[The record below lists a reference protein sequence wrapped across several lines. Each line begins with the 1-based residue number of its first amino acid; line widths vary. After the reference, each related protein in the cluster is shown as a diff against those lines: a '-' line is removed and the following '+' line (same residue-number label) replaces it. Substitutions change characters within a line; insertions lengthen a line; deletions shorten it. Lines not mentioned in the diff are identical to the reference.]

1 MARRNPMNDRYTKE
15 KEPGSGATRAGASS
29 MKPARSA
36 ASSVRQAPKKPTG
49 GNRRTRAMAEANMSK
64 EEKKALRAKQRE
76 EENTLYTASS
86 ILCNKDP
93 KYKKLRKIWWGL
105 LVAAIVFTALSWATL
120 STGAGGQVLSIVVLV
135 LAYAS
140 IIGALVMDF
149 TVVRKRRNYFRD
161 QVNAMSKRAVERIV
175 EESYQERV
183 AKEAAKKARKEARK
197 EKKSAEEAEA
207 AAKAAYN
214 EVMSASKKKSA
225 ERDAAEAA
233 AAAKSGAKGKGKASA
248 ASSAAASAKAG
259 EGTTSVKEI
268 APAGSDAAL
277 VAGQASEDT
286 AQDDAAAEEARK
298 AAAAKIAREF
308 AASKGR

>member
-49 GNRRTRAMAEANMSK
+49 GNRKTRAMAEANMSK

-86 ILCNKDP
+86 ILCNKDA
-93 KYKKLRKIWWGL
+93 KFKKLRKIWWAL
-105 LVAAIVFTALSWATL
+105 LISAVVFTVLSWVTL
-120 STGAGGQVLSIVVLV
+120 STGVGGQVLSIVVLV

-140 IIGALVMDF
+140 IIGALALDF
-149 TVVRKRRNYFRD
+149 TAVRKRRNYFRD

-197 EKKSAEEAEA
+197 EKKSATEVEA
-207 AAKAAYN
+207 AAEEAYAKA
-214 EVMSASKKKSA
+214 MSISKRKVA
-225 ERDAAEAA
+225 EADAAEAA
-233 AAAKSGAKGKGKASA
+233 KGKKAAGKAGAGSTSVKEVAPADAADATTAGQATGAASA
-248 ASSAAASAKAG
+248 AS
-259 EGTTSVKEI
+259 
-268 APAGSDAAL
+268 P
-277 VAGQASEDT
+277 ASEE
-286 AQDDAAAEEARK
+286 ADAAAEEARK